1 MTDKRAQYLIEPKDK
16 KSVCEEQTWTNT
28 LKNGK
33 SVAVKVGNVYRWGQF
48 HITIN
53 EKEKTE
59 LLARETVLINNYE
72 DYELI
77 SMWDGGCDFWLD
89 IVDEDKYSEE
99 ELNEINVLLYKSSDE
114 DDNDDDDELYEDYD
128 EEKMF
133 DNGWDETECEY
144 TLSAPFALSLVV
156 DNDNDN

>member
-1 MTDKRAQYLIEPKDK
+1 MTDQKQQYLIEPKYK

-28 LKNGK
+28 LKSGK
-33 SVAVKVGNVYRWGQF
+33 KVAVKVGNVYRWGHF

-53 EKEKTE
+53 KTE
-59 LLARETVLINNYE
+59 KADILTKDIVLINDYE

-99 ELNEINVLLYKSSDE
+99 EINEINELLYKTAEEE
-114 DDNDDDDELYEDYD
+114 DDDDDELYEDYD
-128 EEKMF
+128 EEKMCE
-133 DNGWDETECEY
+133 NGWDETECEY
-144 TLSAPFALSLVV
+144 TLNAPFALSLVK
-156 DNDNDN
+156 DE

>member
-1 MTDKRAQYLIEPKDK
+1 MIDQKQQYLIETKHK

-33 SVAVKVGNVYRWGQF
+33 SVSVKVGNVYRGGEF

-53 EKEKTE
+53 ETEKADLLKKEN
-59 LLARETVLINNYE
+59 VLINDYE

-77 SMWDGGCDFWLD
+77 SMWDGGCDFWVD
-89 IVDEDKYSEE
+89 IVDEEKYSEE
-99 ELNEINVLLYKSSDE
+99 ELDEINILLYKSNE
-114 DDNDDDDELYEDYD
+114 EENDDDDELYD

-144 TLSAPFALSLVV
+144 TLNAPIELKLV
-156 DNDNDN
+156 DNE

>member
-1 MTDKRAQYLIEPKDK
+1 MIDQKQQYLIETKHK

-33 SVAVKVGNVYRWGQF
+33 SVSVKVGNLYRWGHF

-53 EKEKTE
+53 ETEKADLLKKEN
-59 LLARETVLINNYE
+59 VLINDYE
-72 DYELI
+72 DYELL
-77 SMWDGGCDFWLD
+77 SMWDGGCDFWVD
-89 IVDEDKYSEE
+89 IVDEEKYSEE
-99 ELNEINVLLYKSSDE
+99 ELDEINILLYKSNE
-114 DDNDDDDELYEDYD
+114 EENDDDDELYD

-144 TLSAPFALSLVV
+144 TLNAPFALSLVK
-156 DNDNDN
+156 DE

>member
-1 MTDKRAQYLIEPKDK
+1 MTHQKQQYLIEPKYK

-33 SVAVKVGNVYRWGQF
+33 SVSVKVGNVYRWGHF

-53 EKEKTE
+53 ESEKADLLKKEN
-59 LLARETVLINNYE
+59 VLINDYE

-89 IVDEDKYSEE
+89 IVDEDTYSEE
-99 ELNEINVLLYKSSDE
+99 EINEINILLYKSSE
-114 DDNDDDDELYEDYD
+114 EEKEENDDDDELYD
-128 EEKMF
+128 EEKMCE
-133 DNGWDETECEY
+133 NGWDETECKY
-144 TLSAPFALSLVV
+144 TLNAPFALSLVK
-156 DNDNDN
+156 DE

>member
-1 MTDKRAQYLIEPKDK
+1 MTDQKQQYLIETKHK

-28 LKNGK
+28 LKSGK
-33 SVAVKVGNVYRWGQF
+33 KVEVKVGNLYRWGHF

-53 EKEKTE
+53 EKEKAD
-59 LLARETVLINNYE
+59 LLKKENVLINDYE

-77 SMWDGGCDFWLD
+77 SMWDGGCDFWVD

-99 ELNEINVLLYKSSDE
+99 ELNEINILLYKSNE
-114 DDNDDDDELYEDYD
+114 EENDDDDELYD

-133 DNGWDETECEY
+133 DNGWDETECKY
-144 TLSAPFALSLVV
+144 TLNAPFALSLVE
-156 DNDNDN
+156 DE

>member
-1 MTDKRAQYLIEPKDK
+1 MTDQKQQYLIEPKYK

-33 SVAVKVGNVYRWGQF
+33 SVSVKVGNVYRWGHF

-53 EKEKTE
+53 ESEKADLLKKEN
-59 LLARETVLINNYE
+59 VLINDYE

-99 ELNEINVLLYKSSDE
+99 ELNEINILLYKSGEEE
-114 DDNDDDDELYEDYD
+114 DDDDDEFYD
-128 EEKMF
+128 EEIMCN
-133 DNGWDETECEY
+133 NGWDEFECEY
-144 TLSAPFALSLVV
+144 TLNAPVELKLIK
-156 DNDNDN
+156 DE

>member
-1 MTDKRAQYLIEPKDK
+1 MIDQKQQYLIETKHK

-33 SVAVKVGNVYRWGQF
+33 SVSVKVGNLYRWGHF

-53 EKEKTE
+53 ETEKADLLKKEN
-59 LLARETVLINNYE
+59 VLINDYE

-77 SMWDGGCDFWLD
+77 SMWDGGCDFWVD
-89 IVDEDKYSEE
+89 IVDEEKYSEE
-99 ELNEINVLLYKSSDE
+99 ELDEINILLYKSNE
-114 DDNDDDDELYEDYD
+114 EENDDDDELYD

-144 TLSAPFALSLVV
+144 TLNAPIELKLV
-156 DNDNDN
+156 DNE